1 MIGDAR
7 SIRTHYWTDGV
18 RGYAVYV
25 ATLERLLGVGV
36 LEEFMLRGAADSML
50 TAGRDDFGHPYRIKY
65 LRGGRWRVIRTFY
78 NEPPAAESH
87 RMAGYVER
95 LTARYSRGTS

>member
-1 MIGDAR
+1 MTGDAR

-25 ATLERLLGVGV
+25 ATLEQLLESGV
-36 LEEFMLRGAADSML
+36 LEEFMLKGGADSIL
-50 TAGRDDFGHPYRIKY
+50 TAGRDDFGHPYRMKY
-65 LRGGRWRVIRTFY
+65 LGRGRWRVIRTFY
-78 NEPPAAESH
+78 DEPPADELH